1 MAKLSGLLA
10 TTDPDLGALAAA
22 ARDLRAA
29 GVPALAVEGP
39 AALRPFL
46 SATLADGRTALAV
59 TATDREA
66 EDLGAA
72 AADLLG
78 RDAVAVLPSWE
89 TLPHERLS
97 PRPDTVGRRLAIFRA
112 LADPATAPRLVV
124 AAARSLIQPIAPGLG
139 RLDPVTL
146 RVGDEHDFDDLLVRL
161 VELAYTRVEMVTA
174 RGEFAVRG
182 GIVDVFPPTAEH
194 PIRVEFWGDEVSE
207 LRSFAVADQRSVAPV
222 DVLHA
227 PGCRELLLTAE
238 VRDRA
243 AALARAHENNPAL
256 RELLERLAEGIPVEG
271 MESLIP
277 ALVGGAELDLLTD
290 LLPAGAPVLLA
301 DPERIRTRAGDLVR
315 TGQEF
320 LEASWFTA
328 GVGRRRADRRR
339 RQCVPRPRRGARA
352 RRGVRPPGRHAQPA
366 DLRAGTTSWPRPCT
380 RSSRTAATRT
390 AR

>member
-10 TTDPDLGALAAA
+10 TTDPELGALAAA
-22 ARDLRAA
+22 ARDLRPAGSAGAGGRGARGAA
-29 GVPALAVEGP
+29 AVP
-39 AALRPFL
+39 
-46 SATLADGRTALAV
+46 GRHARRRRTVLAV

-194 PIRVEFWGDEVSE
+194 PSASSSGAT
-207 LRSFAVADQRSVAPV
+207 RSASCAASPSRTSGRSP
-222 DVLHA
+222 
-227 PGCRELLLTAE
+227 PSTCCTPP
-238 VRDRA
+238 A
-243 AALARAHENNPAL
+243 AASCCSPPRCATGPLCSPA
-256 RELLERLAEGIPVEG
+256 
-271 MESLIP
+271 
-277 ALVGGAELDLLTD
+277 
-290 LLPAGAPVLLA
+290 
-301 DPERIRTRAGDLVR
+301 RTRTTR
-315 TGQEF
+315 PC
-320 LEASWFTA
+320 ASCWSA
-328 GVGRRRADRRR
+328 
-339 RQCVPRPRRGARA
+339 
-352 RRGVRPPGRHAQPA
+352 
-366 DLRAGTTSWPRPCT
+366 WPRAS
-380 RSSRTAATRT
+380 RSRGWSR
-390 AR
+390 

>member
-1 MAKLSGLLA
+1 MAKLSGLL
-10 TTDPDLGALAAA
+10 TTSDPELGALTAAS
-22 ARDLRAA
+22 RDLLPT

-39 AALRPFL
+39 SALRPFL
-46 SATLADGRTALAV
+46 AAALADGGRTVLAV

-66 EDLGAA
+66 EDLGGAV
-72 AADLLG
+72 ADLLG

-97 PRPDTVGRRLAIFRA
+97 PRPDTVGRRLSIFRS

-139 RLDPVTL
+139 RLEPVTL

-194 PIRVEFWGDEVSE
+194 PVRVEFWGDEVSE
-207 LRSFAVADQRSVAPV
+207 LRSFAVADQRSVVPV
-222 DVLHA
+222 EVLHA
-227 PGCRELLLTAE
+227 PGCRELLLTVE

-243 AALARAHENNPAL
+243 AALARTHENNPAL
-256 RELLERLAEGIPVEG
+256 RELLERLAEGIPAEG

-277 ALVGGAELDLLTD
+277 VAGRRCRARPAHRPAAGRR
-290 LLPAGAPVLLA
+290 AGAA
-301 DPERIRTRAGDLVR
+301 RRSRAHPHPQRGPGPYGPGVPRGELVH
-315 TGQEF
+315 
-320 LEASWFTA
+320 
-328 GVGRRRADRRR
+328 GRRR
-339 RQCVPRPRRGARA
+339 
-352 RRGVRPPGRHAQPA
+352 
-366 DLRAGTTSWPRPCT
+366 W
-380 RSSRTAATRT
+380 
-390 AR
+390 

>member
-1 MAKLSGLLA
+1 M
-10 TTDPDLGALAAA
+10 
-22 ARDLRAA
+22 
-29 GVPALAVEGP
+29 
-39 AALRPFL
+39 
-46 SATLADGRTALAV
+46 
-59 TATDREA
+59 
-66 EDLGAA
+66 
-72 AADLLG
+72 
-78 RDAVAVLPSWE
+78 
-89 TLPHERLS
+89 
-97 PRPDTVGRRLAIFRA
+97 
-112 LADPATAPRLVV
+112 

-194 PIRVEFWGDEVSE
+194 PSASSSGAT
-207 LRSFAVADQRSVAPV
+207 RSASCAASPSRTSGRCGPV

-256 RELLERLAEGIPVEG
+256 RELLERLAEGIPAEG

-277 ALVGGAELDLLTD
+277 ALVGGAELELLTD

-301 DPERIRTRAGDLVR
+301 DPERIRTRAGTSSAPAR
-315 TGQEF
+315 
-320 LEASWFTA
+320 SSS
-328 GVGRRRADRRR
+328 RRAGSPPVSAATRRSTSAP
-339 RQCVPRPRRGARA
+339 VPTAAWTRCSSTPRR
-352 RRGVRPPGRHAQPA
+352 PA
-366 DLRAGTTSWPRPCT
+366 A
-380 RSSRTAATRT
+380 RSSRS